1 MEIVGISVNHRTAE
15 IELRENLHLS
25 KDEIYALIPVL
36 KEKYFHVGFVLST
49 CNRTEIFG
57 VPKKEFGNYED
68 ILEAIYRVK
77 PLDGISIKNF
87 ERYFACS
94 AVRHLFKVSSGIDSM
109 ITGDSQI
116 LAQTKEAFQ
125 IAEDM
130 DFVDSV
136 LKRLFD
142 TAVKV
147 GKRSI
152 KETSIGQGAVSV
164 SYASVQVIE
173 KIFAN
178 LQDKKALIIG
188 AGETG
193 RLAAVHLRDKGV
205 GNLTITNRSFNKAE
219 FLAEKVGGYVLPFD
233 SYKEKLQNFDI
244 ILSATSAANF
254 IVDFNDVKLMMKKR
268 RGSPVVLMDIAIP
281 RDIDP
286 KCARLE
292 NVFYND
298 IDSLQKIVDEN
309 IEKRK
314 KEIPVVNSIIVE
326 EMEAFYS
333 WYNTLNVI
341 PTIKSFREF
350 FDSIRED
357 ELRKI
362 KHKVSEED
370 YIKLEDMTRR
380 MVGRLLHYPTIKLRE
395 VAEKGDNGRETV
407 NYSLL
412 LKELFHLNGIDSD
425 KSDYKENNSEE

>member
-1 MEIVGISVNHRTAE
+1 MEIVGISINHRTADVE
-15 IELRENLHLS
+15 VRESLHLS
-25 KDEIYALIPVL
+25 KDEIINLIPIL
-36 KEKYFHVGFVLST
+36 KENYFEVGFVIST

-57 VPKKEFGNYED
+57 VPTKGFTDYESLIDLLKE
-68 ILEAIYRVK
+68 
-77 PLDGISIKNF
+77 IKNVNNISLQNV

-94 AVRHLFKVSSGIDSM
+94 AVQHLFKVASGIDSM

-142 TAVKV
+142 TAIKV

-152 KETSIGQGAVSV
+152 KETAIGQGAVSV

-178 LQDKKALIIG
+178 LPDKKVLVIG
-188 AGETG
+188 AGETAE
-193 RLAAVHLRDKGV
+193 LAAVHLADKGV
-205 GNLTITNRSFNKAE
+205 SNLTITNRTFEKAKI
-219 FLAEKVGGYVLPFD
+219 LAEKVKGFVLPFD
-233 SYKEKLQNFDI
+233 SYKEKLHNFDI
-244 ILSATSAANF
+244 IISATSAPF
-254 IVDFNDVKLMMKKR
+254 FLIEFDDIKSMMKKR

-286 KCARLE
+286 ESSKLE

-314 KEIPVVNSIIVE
+314 KEIPLVNSIIME
-326 EMEAFYS
+326 EMINFYS

-350 FDSIRED
+350 FESIRED

-362 KHKVSEED
+362 RHKVSDED
-370 YIKLEDMTRR
+370 YVKLEDMTRR
-380 MVGRLLHYPTIKLRE
+380 MIGRLLHYPTIKLRE
-395 VAEKGDNGRETV
+395 VAEKGNNPQETV
-407 NYSLL
+407 NYSLM
-412 LKELFHLNGIDSD
+412 LKELFRLNKNGVQETQN
-425 KSDYKENNSEE
+425 KEKIGE

>member
-1 MEIVGISVNHRTAE
+1 MEIVGISINHRTTDVE
-15 IELRENLHLS
+15 TREKLHLS
-25 KDEIYALIPVL
+25 HEEIVNLIPIL
-36 KEKYFHVGFVLST
+36 KEKFFEVGFVIST
-49 CNRTEIFG
+49 CNRTELFG
-57 VPKKEFGNYED
+57 VPRKGFDDYSSLLRLLQELK
-68 ILEAIYRVK
+68 
-77 PLDGISIKNF
+77 GINNISMENV

-94 AVRHLFKVSSGIDSM
+94 AVRHLFKVASGIDSM

-125 IAEDM
+125 LAEDLN
-130 DFVDSV
+130 FTDSV

-152 KETSIGQGAVSV
+152 KETAIGEGAVSV

-178 LQDKKALIIG
+178 LSEKSALVIG

-193 RLAAVHLRDKGV
+193 ELAALHLRDKGV
-205 GNLTITNRSFNKAE
+205 SNLTITNRTYDKAE
-219 FLAEKVGGYVLPFD
+219 NLAEKVRGFVLPFD
-233 SYKEKLQNFDI
+233 GYKEKLASFDI
-244 ILSATSAANF
+244 IISATSAPGYLIEFPDIKNA
-254 IVDFNDVKLMMKKR
+254 MKKR
-268 RGSPVVLMDIAIP
+268 RGSPVVLMDIALP

-286 KCARLE
+286 ACSKLE

-314 KEIPVVNSIIVE
+314 NEIPAVNKIIME
-326 EMEAFYS
+326 EMVNFYS

-357 ELRKI
+357 ELKKI
-362 KHKVSEED
+362 RHKVSDED
-370 YIKLEDMTRR
+370 YVKLEDMTRR
-380 MVGRLLHYPTIKLRE
+380 MIGRLLHYPTVKLRE
-395 VAEKGDNGRETV
+395 VAEKGDNPQETV
-407 NYSLL
+407 NYSLM
-412 LKELFHLNGIDSD
+412 LKELFNLNKNGVNTEE
-425 KSDYKENNSEE
+425 KEKVSEK